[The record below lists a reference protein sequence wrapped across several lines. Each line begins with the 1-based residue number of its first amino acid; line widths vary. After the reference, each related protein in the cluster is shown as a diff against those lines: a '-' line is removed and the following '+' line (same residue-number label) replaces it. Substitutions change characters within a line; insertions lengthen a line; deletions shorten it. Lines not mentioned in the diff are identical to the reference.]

1 MVKLGKSGVASC
13 WVYRVFHTS
22 GNGEPRYSR
31 GRVLAAVDPAEEMR
45 GLLITMENNK
55 F

>member
-1 MVKLGKSGVASC
+1 MVKLGKSGVTSC
-13 WVYRVFHTS
+13 WVYRVYHTS
-22 GNGEPRYSR
+22 DNGEPRYSR
-31 GRVLAAVDPAEEMR
+31 GRVLAAVDPAAEMR